1 VAPLWLGS
9 GEEKKVVDF
18 AILKS
23 KILCALLMKIAYLQ
37 PPYPDGKTI
46 DSQSAVDEIPCEANQ
61 VADDTD
67 LLVLPEYANCP
78 GINDY
83 EELRTFI
90 RSKSTF
96 FLEELAALARRGKLY
111 IAVNITREVCGGLHN
126 VTVLLD
132 RDGNVIAEYQKIH
145 LTEFERDALQ
155 MIPGNA
161 LQFAEIDGVRVAF
174 ATCFDVYFAEY
185 FEALAR
191 QRPDI
196 IILPSYQRSE
206 KQHVILA
213 QTAARAMDA
222 GAFIIRSSYSMGA
235 GYDSGGMSMVVHPN
249 GEILSNAGQNTGI
262 FYTEIDPHEK
272 WLRPKSFGQP
282 AVPARVIIEENR
294 KPEIYR

>member
-1 VAPLWLGS
+1 
-9 GEEKKVVDF
+9 
-18 AILKS
+18 
-23 KILCALLMKIAYLQ
+23 MKIAYLQ
-37 PPYPDGKTI
+37 PPYPDEKI
-46 DSQSAVDEIPCEANQ
+46 IYPYNVLELILREANQ

-83 EELRTFI
+83 EALRNFI

-96 FLEELAALARRGKLY
+96 FLEELAALAQRKKLY
-111 IAVNITREVCGGLHN
+111 IAVNITREACGGLHN

-132 RDGNVIAEYQKIH
+132 RGGNVIAEYQKNH
-145 LTEFERDALQ
+145 LTEFERDALK

-161 LQFAEIDGVRVAF
+161 PQFAEIDGARVTF

-191 QRPDI
+191 QNPDL

-206 KQHVILA
+206 KHHVILA

-222 GAFIIRSSYSMGA
+222 GAFIIRSSYSMGTN
-235 GYDSGGMSMVVHPN
+235 SETGGMSMVVHPN
-249 GEILSNAGQNTGI
+249 GEILSNAGQDMGI

-294 KPEIYR
+294 RPEIYR